1 MTLFLQG
8 ADYAG
13 ILQVDFR
20 EIPVESLVSTAAY
33 FSCLLSISHSINQ
46 SEESFTYWPVVDCVT
61 GAFVTWSY
69 IWKMVDK
76 VTSHS
81 YLSCLQNLKTYTLC
95 NQSCS
100 FSKDWTDQSAQA
112 GISGCDASRSPSL
125 VPSSSR
131 LHERARSTWLP
142 LPEPGPAGSSLCLPA
157 LAHREWFDIWGFLC
171 ITVGLYLTI

>member
-33 FSCLLSISHSINQ
+33 FSCLLSISHSINHFRGILHLLT
-46 SEESFTYWPVVDCVT
+46 SCGLCDWGLRHMVL
-61 GAFVTWSY
+61 
-69 IWKMVDK
+69 WKMVDK

-157 LAHREWFDIWGFLC
+157 LAHRESFDIWGFLC

>member
-33 FSCLLSISHSINQ
+33 FSCLLSISHSINHFRGILHLLT
-46 SEESFTYWPVVDCVT
+46 SCGLCDW
-61 GAFVTWSY
+61 GLLHNWSY

-95 NQSCS
+95 NQSCG

-112 GISGCDASRSPSL
+112 GISGCDASRSLSL

-131 LHERARSTWLP
+131 LHEP
-142 LPEPGPAGSSLCLPA
+142 LAAHGCPSQSLVLLDRLSVTQHLLTGSHLI
-157 LAHREWFDIWGFLC
+157 FGGFF
-171 ITVGLYLTI
+171 VSP